1 MGILNRLFLL
11 PYALFT
17 MALSIAVAAVALR
30 IIPEGVWLNAL
41 RYALSRQELLVVCA
55 IAFLVSLKLF
65 FAVFSRTSN
74 PSSRTHG
81 EFMVIDTPAGAVQVA
96 VSAVRGIV
104 ERVAL
109 SMQGIREAVAV
120 VSVHDM
126 RKDSAAA
133 PMQVELKIT
142 LVDRTNL
149 NAITEELTQNVRRNL
164 QDVLGISDIP
174 VIIRVAEIS
183 NASQSKRSI
192 S

>member
-30 IIPEGVWLNAL
+30 IIPEGVWLNEL

-109 SMQGIREAVAV
+109 SMQGIREAV

-142 LVDRTNL
+142 LADRTNL

-164 QDVLGISDIP
+164 QDVLGISDIA

>member
-1 MGILNRLFLL
+1 
-11 PYALFT
+11 
-17 MALSIAVAAVALR
+17 
-30 IIPEGVWLNAL
+30 
-41 RYALSRQELLVVCA
+41 
-55 IAFLVSLKLF
+55 
-65 FAVFSRTSN
+65 
-74 PSSRTHG
+74 
-81 EFMVIDTPAGAVQVA
+81 VQGA

-142 LVDRTNL
+142 LADRTNL

-183 NASQSKRSI
+183 NAAQSKRSI

>member
-17 MALSIAVAAVALR
+17 MALSIAVATVALR
-30 IIPEGVWLNAL
+30 IIPEGVWLNEL
-41 RYALSRQELLVVCA
+41 RYALSRQELLAVCA

-109 SMQGIREAVAV
+109 SMQGIREAV
-120 VSVHDM
+120 SVHDM

-142 LVDRTNL
+142 LADRTNL

>member
-1 MGILNRLFLL
+1 
-11 PYALFT
+11 

-30 IIPEGVWLNAL
+30 IIPEGVWLNEL
-41 RYALSRQELLVVCA
+41 RYALSRQELLAVCA

-142 LVDRTNL
+142 LADRTNL

>member
-30 IIPEGVWLNAL
+30 IIPEGVWLNEL
-41 RYALSRQELLVVCA
+41 RYALSRQELLAVCA

-96 VSAVRGIV
+96 V
-104 ERVAL
+104 
-109 SMQGIREAVAV
+109 

-142 LVDRTNL
+142 LADRTNL

-192 S
+192 A